1 MEPSDA
7 ALVEACRRGNEAA
20 WETLVRRYQRY
31 VHAIPRRAG
40 LDEDA
45 AADVFQE
52 VFSALIQGLDRL
64 EEPDRLGAWMLTT
77 AKRATWRMLRRR
89 MVARTGP
96 AALDDDAE
104 AIPDSDPLP
113 DSVLLGMEEQ
123 VAVRTALGTLD
134 ERCRRL
140 MTLLFYTPDP
150 PAYGEV
156 ARKLGLAEGS
166 IGPIRARCLERLLR
180 RLT

>member
-40 LDEDA
+40 LDDDA

-52 VFSALIQGLDRL
+52 VFSALFQGLDRL
-64 EEPDRLGAWMLTT
+64 EEPDRLGAWILTT
-77 AKRATWRMLRRR
+77 AKRATWRTLRRR
-89 MVARTGP
+89 MAARSGQT
-96 AALDDDAE
+96 ALDEEAE
-104 AIPDSDPLP
+104 EVPDSEPLP
-113 DSVLLGMEEQ
+113 ENVLMGLEEQ
-123 VAVRTALGTLD
+123 LAVRTALGTLD
-134 ERCRRL
+134 ERCREL
-140 MTLLFYTPDP
+140 LTLLFYTPEP

-156 ARKLGLAEGS
+156 VARLGLAEGS

-180 RLT
+180 RLN